1 MDHRC
6 ALTSVVLVLRFSFRE
21 KIACVLSF
29 FFPQRMSK
37 MFSKLTILLFS
48 IMSCCGGSEI
58 QLTIAAA
65 GTRCFGE
72 ELAVHDLLVVK
83 ASSIQD
89 PSMLF
94 SLIIKAALTEAAG
107 NSAAASGTGTVVYKE
122 ERKSQVSHAFTS
134 TTSGPHWVCVTNVDS
149 YRDLAI
155 MLSLKSGVA
164 AKDYSQIAKKDHLE
178 PTQVTIRRI
187 EDLLHE
193 YRSNLF
199 YQRRREERMHQT
211 LDATAD
217 RAFLLALFNSVII
230 VGVGIFQVFFFR
242 RFFKSKKI
250 I

>member
-1 MDHRC
+1 MSSIIRLF
-6 ALTSVVLVLRFSFRE
+6 AVLVLS
-21 KIACVLSF
+21 AA
-29 FFPQRMSK
+29 MSQA
-37 MFSKLTILLFS
+37 T
-48 IMSCCGGSEI
+48 EI

-72 ELAVHDLLVVK
+72 ELGMHDLLVVK
-83 ASSIQD
+83 ASSIKD

-94 SLIIKAALTEAAG
+94 SMIIKTSIKDGAG
-107 NSAAASGTGTVVYKE
+107 NTAAYSGTGTVVYRE

-134 TTSGPHWVCVTNVDS
+134 THSGAHWVCITNLDS
-149 YRDLAI
+149 YRDLI
-155 MLSLKSGVA
+155 VQLSMKSGVA

-178 PTQVTIRRI
+178 PTQITMRRI

-199 YQRRREERMHQT
+199 YQRRREERMRET
-211 LDATAD
+211 IDATAD
-217 RAFLLALFNSVII
+217 RALLFCIVNACIITGIGLF
-230 VGVGIFQVFFFR
+230 QAYFFR

>member
-1 MDHRC
+1 MSF
-6 ALTSVVLVLRFSFRE
+6 TSLV
-21 KIACVLSF
+21 
-29 FFPQRMSK
+29 
-37 MFSKLTILLFS
+37 ILLVS
-48 IMSCCGGSEI
+48 LLSYCSGTEI

-72 ELAVHDLLVVK
+72 ELGVHDLLVVK
-83 ASSIQD
+83 ASSVKD

-94 SLIIKAALTEAAG
+94 SLIIKTTLKENAG
-107 NSAAASGTGTVVYKE
+107 NTAAYAGTGTVVYKE

-134 TTSGPHWVCVTNVDS
+134 TTSGPHWVCLTNVDS
-149 YRDLAI
+149 YRE
-155 MLSLKSGVA
+155 MTVQLSMKSGVA

-178 PTQVTIRRI
+178 PTQVAMRRI

-199 YQRRREERMHQT
+199 YQRRREERMRET
-211 LDATAD
+211 IDATAD
-217 RAFLLALFNSVII
+217 RALWFCVINGLIITGIGLF
-230 VGVGIFQVFFFR
+230 QAFFFR

>member
-1 MDHRC
+1 M
-6 ALTSVVLVLRFSFRE
+6 V
-21 KIACVLSF
+21 
-29 FFPQRMSK
+29 
-37 MFSKLTILLFS
+37 SKLLLPLFTIV
-48 IMSCCGGSEI
+48 SCCVGTEI

-83 ASSIQD
+83 ASSIKD

-94 SLIIKAALTEAAG
+94 SLIIKASLKEAAG
-107 NSAAASGTGTVVYKE
+107 STAAASGTGTVVYKE

-134 TTSGPHWVCVTNVDS
+134 STSGPHWVCITNVDS
-149 YRDLAI
+149 YRDLVVQ
-155 MLSLKSGVA
+155 LSLKSGVA

-217 RAFLLALFNSVII
+217 RAFLLMIVNSAII
-230 VGVGIFQVFFFR
+230 LGVGIFQVFFFR